1 MRVAEKGSAR
11 DQQGNLPAEE
21 TSFVGR
27 RQEVAAIKR
36 LLSQSRL
43 VTLTGPG
50 GVGKTRLALRVAE
63 QVRRAFPDGVWL
75 VALADLSDPGLLV
88 ETVADTLGIQ
98 DRSVGLVS
106 TLTRFLGPKRLLLVM
121 DNCEHLVDATAA
133 FLGEIMAMAPRVRI
147 LATSRQSLGIAG
159 EQTWAVPSLSVPDP
173 DEARMKQAWA
183 RSEAVN
189 LFVERAQSV
198 RPSFALTPHNAGTV
212 VRISQRLDGIPL
224 ALELAA
230 VRLRVLS
237 VEQILQRLDD
247 RFRLLTAGKRASV
260 PRHQTLRALID
271 WSYNLCTNAE
281 RTLWVLASV
290 FSGGFDLDAVEQVCT
305 REGIIATDQVLDLVD
320 ALVDKS
326 VLNVSHD
333 QGQVRYRM
341 LESLRQYAFDKM
353 ADADLLTEQ
362 RCRHRDYFRE
372 LTEQVGREW
381 FGPDQLAWSA
391 RLRREHANLQAAL
404 EFCLT
409 EPGQAQP
416 ALAMAANI
424 CAFFESGHLSEGRH
438 WLGRA
443 LALAPEPTPARAT
456 ALWAAGSLANMQG
469 DVPAARSMLREC
481 RELAVRLG
489 DRSMAAAA
497 DSASGWGAMCEGD
510 ADTAVTLLERALAVH
525 TAMKDVERITND
537 QIILS
542 VACYLA
548 GDASRAVALCEECLA
563 VTQAHGDLWHR
574 SWVLLYFSW
583 VMWREGDHRR
593 AGLLAAECL
602 RINRDLDD
610 RVDTGH
616 CLEILAWV
624 ATADQPERA
633 ARLLGAAQATMAAI
647 GAPLYPFI
655 QPDHD
660 SCMAATR
667 QVLGDRR
674 FTALFEAGAALTIEQ
689 AAAEALDEKPPPAL
703 PPAKESGLSPVLPLT
718 PREAE
723 VARLA
728 AQGLT
733 NKEIARRLVISQR
746 TAEAHIQHILTKLGF
761 TSRTQIVTHRIDG
774 PADEDD

>member
-1 MRVAEKGSAR
+1 MRVAERGSAR
-11 DQQGNLPAEE
+11 DRQGNLPAEE

-27 RQEVAAIKR
+27 RQEVAEVRR

-75 VALADLSDPGLLV
+75 VALADLSDPGLLI
-88 ETVADTLGIQ
+88 ETVADTLGVQ
-98 DRSVGLVS
+98 DRSVPGLMS
-106 TLTRFLGPKRLLLVM
+106 TLTRFLSPKHLLLVM

-133 FLGEIMAMAPRVRI
+133 FLGEIMPMAPAVRI

-173 DEARMKQAWA
+173 DEARMTYAWA
-183 RSEAVN
+183 RSEAVS

-198 RPSFALTPHNAGTV
+198 RPSFALTPHNARTV

-237 VEQILQRLDD
+237 AEQILQRLDD
-247 RFRLLTAGKRASV
+247 RFRLLTVGKRASI

-281 RTLWVLASV
+281 RTLWELASV

-326 VLNVSHD
+326 ILSVSHD

-362 RCRHRDYFRE
+362 RCRHRDYYQE

-391 RLRREHANLQAAL
+391 RLRREHANLQAAM

-416 ALAMAANI
+416 ALVMAASI

-438 WLGRA
+438 WLSRA

-456 ALWAAGSLANMQG
+456 ALWAAASLANLHG
-469 DVPAARSMLREC
+469 DLPAARSLLQEC

-489 DRSMAAAA
+489 DRSRAAAA
-497 DSASGWGAMCEGD
+497 DSVCGWVAMCEGD
-510 ADTAVTLLERALAVH
+510 AATAVMLLERSLAVH
-525 TAMKDVERITND
+525 TAMKDAERITND

-548 GDASRAVALCEECLA
+548 GDSGRAIALCEECLA

-593 AGLLAAECL
+593 AGLMAAECL
-602 RINRDLDD
+602 RINRALDD

-624 ATADQPERA
+624 AAADEPEHA
-633 ARLLGAAQATMAAI
+633 ARLLGAAHATMAAI
-647 GAPLYPFI
+647 GAPLYPFF

-660 SCMAATR
+660 RCTAATR
-667 QVLGDRR
+667 EALGDRR
-674 FTALFEAGAALTIEQ
+674 FTTLFEAGAALTIEQ
-689 AAAEALDEKPPPAL
+689 AAAEAMHENPPSAPPA
-703 PPAKESGLSPVLPLT
+703 AGESVRSPLT

-746 TAEAHIQHILTKLGF
+746 TAETHIQHILTKLGF
-761 TSRTQIVTHRIDG
+761 TSRNQIGG
-774 PADEDD
+774 PPDKDD